1 MPSEGPSQSAP
12 ATPPRDPARAAPPP
26 KTARGVKIA
35 LAVASGLL
43 GLLALAIWA
52 LVRAFS

>member
-1 MPSEGPSQSAP
+1 MASEGPS
-12 ATPPRDPARAAPPP
+12 TPHAPPPSAAQTAPQP

-43 GLLALAIWA
+43 GLVALAIWA
-52 LVRAFS
+52 LVRAFAG